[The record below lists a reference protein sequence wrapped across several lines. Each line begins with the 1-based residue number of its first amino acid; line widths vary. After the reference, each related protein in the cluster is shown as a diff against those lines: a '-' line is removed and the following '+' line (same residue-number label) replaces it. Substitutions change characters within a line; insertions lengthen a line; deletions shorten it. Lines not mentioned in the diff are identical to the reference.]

1 MLTIKILV
9 IEDNESV
16 ASMIEM
22 FFAKEGIEG
31 VFVMDGLEGY
41 TKAMQGEWDCLI
53 IDWMLPGMDGVTIC
67 RKVRSENKTVP
78 IIMLTAKDSESDQV
92 LGLEMGADDYVTKPF
107 SPLALMARIKAVTRR
122 YRTQKADATNSRI
135 IETDHLK
142 INKDTREVIL
152 DGNAVTNL
160 TPKEFDLLYHFVQ
173 HPKQVFSREQL
184 LEKVWGYQFY
194 GDDRTVDVHIK
205 RLRNKIG
212 TSGQPFFQTVW
223 GIGYK
228 FEEIRDPAQS
238 VDAKDDEPMAP
249 PSGKNK

>member
-1 MLTIKILV
+1 MKILV

-22 FFAKEGIEG
+22 FFTKEGIEG
-31 VFVMDGLEGY
+31 QFIMDGLEGY
-41 TKAMQGEWDCLI
+41 ARAQENNWDCLI

-67 RKVRSENKTVP
+67 RKIRQKNKTVP
-78 IIMLTAKDSESDQV
+78 IIMLTAKDTESDQV

-122 YRTQKADATNSRI
+122 YNPQKENSDT
-135 IETDHLK
+135 IETTHFK
-142 INKDTREVIL
+142 INKNTREVIL
-152 DGNAVTNL
+152 DGQRITNL
-160 TPKEFDLLYHFVQ
+160 TPKEFDLLFHFVQ

-184 LEKVWGYQFY
+184 LESVWGYQFY

-212 TSGQPFFQTVW
+212 TAEQPFFQTVW
-223 GIGYK
+223 GVGYK
-228 FEEIRDPAQS
+228 FEETDS
-238 VDAKDDEPMAP
+238 P
-249 PSGKNK
+249 PDGSGK